1 MINLPRLLTSSK
13 SQNAWF
19 AIAGMFV
26 LAAFGKI
33 TFEQLTWAVTAIVAA
48 LNGSVALEDAA
59 SKRAGLDPK
68 TGLPSVR
75 PPPPSILPGT
85 PTDKLPPPPGMPT
98 DVELPSLS
106 RSIK

>member
-75 PPPPSILPGT
+75 PPPSEVPGY
-85 PTDKLPPPPGMPT
+85 PTDKLPPPPGVPA
-98 DVELPSLS
+98 DVYLPSPTKSL
-106 RSIK
+106 K